1 MVHVSVRGTR
11 DESGAVAIVVAI
23 VTSSVLFGVAAL
35 IVDLGLARDT
45 QQSSQ
50 ISSDA
55 SALAAGTV
63 LYPDDTGT
71 PDFPH
76 AITAAK
82 SYALKNF
89 AIQLADWTGCLD
101 TRAQV
106 YQPDAGNQCISFD
119 SPNKPTKVRVRMPSV
134 SQSATFGGIYGAGT
148 YTIGSS
154 ARAIVRDPVSGTCS
168 LCFLGSVTTNNTD
181 FTVQAASIAVNG
193 DITSGAQSYW
203 SASNIQV
210 AGLINGQDPDAY
222 TSSKFTP
229 EPTKTAPF
237 ADPYI
242 NLQMPSGGTV
252 RGNVT
257 SCNGTIQPGVYGSLH
272 VPSSGTCTL
281 APGLY
286 VITGLWDQQSNNSVI
301 TSGSN
306 GVTLFFTCGTFTAVA
321 SCAGKPAGSGGSYD
335 GKNGDTVLTAGATGF
350 PGFVL
355 IYDRD
360 NTNPINLQGN
370 GTSSSITG
378 GVYAKRAV
386 MEFNGNSAFTFNGGP
401 VVVGGADSVGNSSG
415 IIVTSGRSVDLT
427 SSPGP
432 PTLDQ

>member
-1 MVHVSVRGTR
+1 MVHVSLRPTR
-11 DESGAVAIVVAI
+11 DEDGAVAIIVAI
-23 VTSSVLFGVAAL
+23 VTSTILFGLGAL
-35 IVDLGLARDT
+35 VVDLGLARDT

-71 PDFPH
+71 PDF
-76 AITAAK
+76 ANSVAAAK
-82 SYALKNF
+82 AYALKNF
-89 AIQLADWTGCLD
+89 GVKSTDWTGCVD
-101 TRAQV
+101 TRAQA
-106 YQPDAGNQCISFD
+106 YKPDTNNQCISFD
-119 SPNKPTKVRVRMPSV
+119 SPTKPTKVRVRMPSV
-134 SQSATFGGIYGAGT
+134 SQSAIFGGVYGTGT
-148 YTIGSS
+148 YTVGTS
-154 ARAIVRDPVSGTCS
+154 ARAVVRDPVSGTCS

-203 SASNIQV
+203 TASNIQV
-210 AGLINGQDPDAY
+210 AGLVNGQDPDVY
-222 TSSKFTP
+222 TSSQFTP

-252 RGNVT
+252 RGDVT
-257 SCNGTIQPGVYGSLH
+257 SCNTTIQPGVYGSLH
-272 VPSSGTCTL
+272 VPSNGTCTL

-286 VITGLWDQQSNNSVI
+286 VITGLWDQQSNNSTI
-301 TSGSN
+301 TSAGN
-306 GVTLFFTCGTFTAVA
+306 GVTLYFTCGTPTAVQT
-321 SCAGKPAGSGGSYD
+321 CAGKPAGSGGSYD
-335 GKNGDTVLTAGATGF
+335 GKNGDTVLSAGATDF
-350 PGFVL
+350 PGFAF

-370 GTSSSITG
+370 GTSSSISG
-378 GVYAKRAV
+378 AVYAKRAV
-386 MEFNGNSAFTFNGGP
+386 IEFNGNSAFTFNGGP
-401 VVVGGADSVGNSSG
+401 VVIGGADSVGNTSG
-415 IIVTSGRSVDLT
+415 IVVTSGRSVDLT

-432 PTLDQ
+432 PSLDQ